1 MTNYNQVSAQAQVQ
15 DWLDLTQ
22 TQLLFFFFPFKEIKK
37 KKSKFLDAES
47 GKYLVH
53 ASSSM
58 MGPFGLAGKM
68 EGPTKVMVL

>member
-22 TQLLFFFFPFKEIKK
+22 TQLLFFFFLQRNKK
-37 KKSKFLDAES
+37 KNSKFLDAES